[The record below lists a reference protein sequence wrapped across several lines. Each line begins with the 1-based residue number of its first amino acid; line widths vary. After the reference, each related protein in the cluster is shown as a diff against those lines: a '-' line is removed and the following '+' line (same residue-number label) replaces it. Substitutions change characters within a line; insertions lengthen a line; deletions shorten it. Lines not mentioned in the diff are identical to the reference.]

1 MVTVFSMVFSTV
13 TVLSAAGAV
22 TVLSTVLAGAA
33 WLPARYPPTPAT
45 TTATPRPA
53 DTAVSLLI
61 AALLLMGFPPAI
73 FSESSFDLLDNA
85 FLLTI
90 GRS

>member
-33 WLPARYPPTPAT
+33 HTC
-45 TTATPRPA
+45 
-53 DTAVSLLI
+53 
-61 AALLLMGFPPAI
+61 
-73 FSESSFDLLDNA
+73 
-85 FLLTI
+85 FL
-90 GRS
+90 